1 MKLVA
6 RKKQPLLFGEGE
18 ILNAEIVPAAGTGK
32 AVLIA
37 EGGKTGRHWLSPAE
51 AYDECLA
58 IVAAKPEERGMLI
71 GAGYRL
77 PVDRPPDVKA

>member
-6 RKKQPLLFGEGE
+6 HKKQPLLFGEGE
-18 ILNAEIVPAAGTGK
+18 VLDAEIVPAAGSGK
-32 AVLIA
+32 AVLIC
-37 EGGKTGRHWLSPAE
+37 EGGRTGRHWLSPAE

-58 IVAAKPEERGMLI
+58 IQQAKPEERGMLI

-77 PVDRPPDVKA
+77 PMDRGAEAK